1 MFIKYTTK
9 NYDLR
14 RKNQIEKRYFFFFF
28 FQNKKKNI
36 FLKKYFIKNG
46 ISFTFSIFFSKNL
59 AKIQNHVY
67 NIKKLN
73 VLIFNQIKKKKE
85 IIFRLKNTKCYK
97 GIRFLK
103 NLPVNGQRTKTNS
116 KTRKKY
122 KII

>member
-14 RKNQIEKRYFFFFF
+14 RKNQIEKRYFFFLF

-59 AKIQNHVY
+59 VKIQNHIY
-67 NIKKLN
+67 NIKKFNL
-73 VLIFNQIKKKKE
+73 LIFNQIKQKKE
-85 IIFRLKNTKCYK
+85 IIFRLKNKKCYK
-97 GIRFLK
+97 GVRFLK
-103 NLPVNGQRTKTNS
+103 KFTS
-116 KTRKKY
+116 
-122 KII
+122 

>member
-1 MFIKYTTK
+1 M
-9 NYDLR
+9 
-14 RKNQIEKRYFFFFF
+14 F

-36 FLKKYFIKNG
+36 YLKKYFIKNG

-59 AKIQNHVY
+59 TKIQNHVY
-67 NIKKLN
+67 NIKKFN

-85 IIFRLKNTKCYK
+85 IIFRFKNKKCYK

-122 KII
+122 RII